1 MDEDKN
7 KSIYK
12 LNGFPTIYY
21 NNLDD
26 DTSRRE
32 YMEDQFKY
40 WGIKNYHRT
49 SGYDG
54 RKSDLSEILVGKYPE
69 QMNSRDV
76 GSATSHLK
84 TIKTWLETSDESE
97 KSIVVMEDDCDMS
110 TIKYWPFVWKD
121 FIAKL
126 PPDWDIIQ
134 LAVIN
139 PISVHLKIHRTYV
152 CDYSSACYMI
162 KRHYAKKLVDIYCR
176 KDKYKLD
183 WNIKP
188 RCCSEHIKYQGGK
201 SLTMPLFLYNETYP
215 SSIHSPEHIQTFH
228 MSSHDSLWS
237 FWKNKA
243 VDVDWN
249 DLFTYDPVN
258 HQGVPPEAM
267 KDQNSVEPIQAEVP
281 S

>member
-26 DTSRRE
+26 DISRRE

-69 QMNSRDV
+69 QMNSRD
-76 GSATSHLK
+76 
-84 TIKTWLETSDESE
+84 
-97 KSIVVMEDDCDMS
+97 VVMEDDCDMS

-243 VDVDWN
+243 SDVDWN

-267 KDQNSVEPIQAEVP
+267 KEQNSVEPIQSETY